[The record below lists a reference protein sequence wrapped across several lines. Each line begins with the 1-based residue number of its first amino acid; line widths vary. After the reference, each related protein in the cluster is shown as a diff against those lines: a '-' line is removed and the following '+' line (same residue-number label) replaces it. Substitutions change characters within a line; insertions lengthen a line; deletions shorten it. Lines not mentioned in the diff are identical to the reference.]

1 MKLNDWVLLK
11 AIFNSRLHN
20 AIMDK
25 NEEGI
30 RQLINEEYS
39 YEKDN
44 GFFEV
49 EPLELD
55 KLYEEHN
62 ENIYNEELIVRLL

>member
-11 AIFNSRLHN
+11 AIFNSRLHD
-20 AIMDK
+20 AVMEK

-30 RQLINEEYS
+30 HQLIDEEYS

-55 KLYEEHN
+55 KLQKEHN
-62 ENIYNEELIVRLL
+62 KNISNEELIIRLL